1 MFAGVPDVGGI
12 QRGDYLQASGRV
24 LVTLMVFTLMHWTL
38 AFDAVMFDLPA
49 MGESSSSPPYTR
61 ACVRTTRAHPCTL
74 TRTHARTRACTRA
87 ATHTRKYHSAMSA
100 PPQAFFPHHPKL
112 TRTAPCPHHRK
123 LFSRTTPSFFPAPPQ
138 AFFPHHPKSSQVK
151 LTRTFASAL
160 TIAALAV
167 LVSVGYKTKTAA
179 LALVLLLQ
187 VSLTSTLPTLS
198 RLCWQITQC
207 VSSHNAFALHFHHV
221 RPPPA
226 SHRHHH
232 THHLHNHTISTT
244 TTTAA
249 TRTTTTTAATTTT
262 TSTTTATTTHISFPH
277 SVTHCLFFFSFSLVF
292 FSFVCSLKISGS
304 TTFTPSTPTLPS
316 TISRSTTFS
325 RQKPWLAGC

>member
-1 MFAGVPDVGGI
+1 VGGI

-123 LFSRTTPSFFPAPPQ
+123 LFSRTTPSLRAQRHVRTTASFFPAPPQ
-138 AFFPHHPKSSQVK
+138 AFFPHHRKLFSRTTPSQVK
-151 LTRTFASAL
+151 SSLRAL
-160 TIAALAV
+160 LRR
-167 LVSVGYKTKTAA
+167 L
-179 LALVLLLQ
+179 LLLQ
-187 VSLTSTLPTLS
+187 HLPFWS
-198 RLCWQITQC
+198 RLGTRQRQ
-207 VSSHNAFALHFHHV
+207 
-221 RPPPA
+221 
-226 SHRHHH
+226 RH
-232 THHLHNHTISTT
+232 S
-244 TTTAA
+244 
-249 TRTTTTTAATTTT
+249 RWCC
-262 TSTTTATTTHISFPH
+262 SF
-277 SVTHCLFFFSFSLVF
+277 
-292 FSFVCSLKISGS
+292 
-304 TTFTPSTPTLPS
+304 
-316 TISRSTTFS
+316 R
-325 RQKPWLAGC
+325 